1 MIIINDS
8 YFLHPDTLRGRKPKF
23 KLSKNGKY
31 YIYKFGSINNE
42 ILAELIAEQLGIQVG
57 IKMAHY
63 KYAACQD
70 TKGVLTDYFLEPQ
83 ELIISSDNLRENAQK
98 IIDENNLNQ
107 DLRENT
113 ITNIVTA
120 ATIYDDRVIPEELTR
135 ELMLRWCFYGLIM
148 ESDKNAT
155 NIAFVKGPNPLSL
168 TPDYDNSSMA
178 GLNRNI
184 ANFIDALR
192 YGQSIYGYIDGFKT
206 ALKITTADTGN
217 FPYDFSEFV
226 KNQPE
231 LSEYCIKKVNQINL
245 EEAFETVESINGIEI
260 PWNVK
265 FWITK
270 AVTAR
275 LQDMNH
281 IYNSN
286 TQDKANKIFEKTNK
300 KNLSN

>member
-1 MIIINDS
+1 M
-8 YFLHPDTLRGRKPKF
+8 
-23 KLSKNGKY
+23 
-31 YIYKFGSINNE
+31 NNE
-42 ILAELIAEQLGIQVG
+42 ILAELIAEQLGIQIG

-63 KYAACQD
+63 EYATCQD
-70 TKGVLTDYFLEPQ
+70 TKGVITDYFLEPQ

-107 DLRENT
+107 DLSENT
-113 ITNIVTA
+113 IENIVTA
-120 ATIYDDRVIPEELTR
+120 AIIYDDRVNSEELTK
-135 ELMLRWCFYGLIM
+135 ELILRWCFYGLIM

-155 NIAFVKGPNPLSL
+155 NIAFIKGAKPLSL

-184 ANFIDALR
+184 SNFIDALR
-192 YGQSIYGYIDGFKT
+192 YGQSIYRYIDAFKT
-206 ALKITTADTGN
+206 GLKITTADTGI
-217 FPYDFSEFV
+217 FPYDFTEFV
-226 KNQPE
+226 RNQPE
-231 LSEYCIKKVNQINL
+231 TSEYCMRKLNQINI
-245 EEAFETVESINGIEI
+245 EEAFETVENINGIEI
-260 PWNVK
+260 PWDIK

-286 TQDKANKIFEKTNK
+286 NKENTSKVFEKTNK
-300 KNLSN
+300 KNPSN